1 MAGSIAPQPTTP
13 SLQKEPSMAKRAKTS
28 ATELLTV
35 TERRLLESSLGK
47 SLATASAAQLGKAI
61 ELARSFRDKWRD
73 TFRAQRRTGQAAAG
87 ARGVGGNDRSDEKS
101 EIFAGMLARLEARL
115 AEIGSSVPKAVASKR
130 EASKRP
136 SKKIRT
142 AAVRTERASV
152 KAALAEHVT
161 ASPGTRKPVKKKAVA
176 RKAVVAK
183 SVAQKTA
190 GGKKPRG

>member
-1 MAGSIAPQPTTP
+1 
-13 SLQKEPSMAKRAKTS
+13 MAKRAKTS
-28 ATELLTV
+28 APELLTV
-35 TERRLLESSLGK
+35 AERRLLESSLGK

-87 ARGVGGNDRSDEKS
+87 ARGVGGNDRSEEKS

-130 EASKRP
+130 EASTRP

-142 AAVRTERASV
+142 AAARTERASV
-152 KAALAEHVT
+152 KAALADKT
-161 ASPGTRKPVKKKAVA
+161 PGTNRIKHNINAHTDSPVPSLILNFAA
-176 RKAVVAK
+176 RGK
-183 SVAQKTA
+183 S
-190 GGKKPRG
+190 PI

>member
-1 MAGSIAPQPTTP
+1 
-13 SLQKEPSMAKRAKTS
+13 MAKSPKS
-28 ATELLTV
+28 ISTELLTV

-47 SLATASAAQLGKAI
+47 SLATATAAQLGKAI

-87 ARGVGGNDRSDEKS
+87 ARGVSGNDRSEEKS

-130 EASKRP
+130 EASTRP

-142 AAVRTERASV
+142 AAARTERASV

-161 ASPGTRKPVKKKAVA
+161 ASPGTRKPVNKKAIARKALA

-183 SVAQKTA
+183 PVARKTA
-190 GGKKPRG
+190 AGKKPRG